1 MLTNNSTTSS
11 ECSLP
16 NERTAA
22 SRDQTDSDNR
32 LAIAYAR
39 EVKFS
44 QPQQLT
50 QPQCENNAELPDGSD
65 THPIHRREPRFYSGF
80 GKHTVKHKESSGEYK
95 KERTTRVTAQCVG
108 LMDFIQ
114 TEVYAKPED
123 PSPELTATL
132 SILLKSRSSEDT
144 IRTILSSVV
153 TIDSLCV
160 RLLSLGHEE
169 RLDDRSD
176 HSAYFKSKI
185 SNRLSKLMDIVKTYD
200 FLSKNVNSVVE
211 AYNSLKL
218 ESDAH
223 YELLRRGLFLSEEM
237 GEVVYGLG
245 SQYLKVQLA
254 IGKVINDPDTEIVRI
269 PTLLKSFVLSSLMS
283 FECMIECRLRDHDA
297 IRKIAYRKPGKK
309 MTPRKYSGI
318 KHAGQLKI
326 KEPRLEQS
334 QINHSLLNLCR
345 AIATVELFGRL
356 KARTKLDILD
366 QSRERLFELI
376 DRFVTETH
384 VTVAEILLIPGSSTI
399 EKYLVYSELL
409 HATEAAPK
417 KHIEAR
423 KAVMEIITHMASLSQ
438 AAAIAEDT
446 DNNEAGTEDY
456 LHFSASDIQLAKSWR
471 RFPLSDHIMLGVES
485 ACKGLIRDIEQK
497 TIKDL
502 CSQDLNAE
510 KLLED
515 LYYLDLW
522 IKDLRATGL
531 INITT
536 LSTCP
541 SFRQLMPLR
550 KALHE
555 LIETHQAT
563 LDAAFEEASK
573 HIIPGNP
580 ETAAGLSSPSDPALF
595 SNPDLL
601 KTINHF
607 LFANGELTISEWNEQ
622 QGKRFVTL
630 LSKKHWSP
638 HSRSLTAFIECC
650 QHEKKINE
658 HIQNIRLTFAD
669 KTYVTTIHATIL
681 TPQLTENKINR
692 FHEEITQYVKLT
704 KKIQSEWQ
712 EWSKK
717 ITKIKPKS
725 GDEYGELK
733 LKLFTASQNAL
744 HFSTEQQRHLSVG
757 LDLMLEKRRH
767 VLTTDFPKLY
777 RLEKQI
783 YDTSANK
790 IKSQIK
796 SAKRVSK
803 NNNNPSRL
811 QPETSQQPQPGK
823 AGFFITTPLPGLG
836 FTLDNSPPLN
846 SLKIPCLESAPDSG
860 LTGKQLLDQV
870 SQQLHVQVAAYLTAN
885 NDFYSPPP
893 GEPANTG
900 CSPNQMSFAN
910 FLASTRIRLDDA
922 TIIKQRNFFHQHITS
937 QVGSLIHGETPVVYM
952 GSRAFQTQ
960 LQSLWG
966 AKVLEDLDKLPLP
979 TIDPAITRR
988 ATTPRD
994 TDLLI
999 VDKAQMA
1006 TVKQKMYD
1014 TLLSTARNSPDLP
1027 SDYELTT
1034 TDERIE
1040 IFYGA
1045 KCLTCNLILHKKGFL
1060 SPKYWI
1066 YVVDLVTCVD
1076 DDASAL
1082 HAFDSPALPSGETTH
1097 CRRIDVIIMDE
1108 LKLAV
1113 AMAAGPPRGL
1123 IAMTRIGF
1131 LAALETTNPKL
1142 DNRAR
1147 LALIYALDTVHH
1159 HFPDPVF
1166 AQLVADLRS
1175 RTFTVVD
1182 HEGQLLGVKQLD
1194 TPGKTSKL
1202 HDK

>member
-1 MLTNNSTTSS
+1 MLTNNSTTTS

-16 NERTAA
+16 NERTDT

-50 QPQCENNAELPDGSD
+50 QPQYENNAKLPDGSD
-65 THPIHRREPRFYSGF
+65 THSIHCTEPRFYPGF
-80 GKHTVKHKESSGEYK
+80 GKHTVKHKESSGEHK
-95 KERTTRVTAQCVG
+95 KEKTTKVTAQCVG

-114 TEVYAKPED
+114 TEVYAKTLG
-123 PSPELTATL
+123 PSPEITATI
-132 SILLKSRSSEDT
+132 SILLQSGTSENN
-144 IRTILSSVV
+144 IRTILSSII
-153 TIDSLCV
+153 TFDSVCV

-169 RLDDRSD
+169 SLYDQKD
-176 HSAYFKSKI
+176 HSAYFKSII
-185 SNRLSKLMDIVKTYD
+185 SNRLSKLMDIVKTCD
-200 FLSKNVNSVVE
+200 FLCDNVSSVVE

-218 ESDAH
+218 ESDEH
-223 YELLRRGLFLSEEM
+223 YELIKRGLFLSDEM
-237 GEVVYGLG
+237 GEVVFSLA
-245 SQYLKVQLA
+245 SQFLKVQLA
-254 IGKVINDPDTEIVRI
+254 IGSVINDPATDIVRI

-283 FECMIECRLRDHDA
+283 FECMIECRLRDNDA
-297 IRKIAYRKPGKK
+297 IRKIAYRKPGIK

-318 KHAGQLKI
+318 KRAQPKI
-326 KEPRLEQS
+326 KEPRFEQS

-345 AIATVELFGRL
+345 SIATVELFGRL
-356 KARTKLDILD
+356 KSRTKLDILD

-376 DRFVTETH
+376 DRFVTETN
-384 VTVAEILLIPGSSTI
+384 VTVAEILLIPGASTI
-399 EKYLVYSELL
+399 EKYLLYSELL

-417 KHIEAR
+417 RHIEAR
-423 KAVMEIITHMASLSQ
+423 KAVMEIISQMAALSQ
-438 AAAIAEDT
+438 ATTIAEDT
-446 DNNEAGTEDY
+446 DNNEACTEEY
-456 LHFSASDIQLAKSWR
+456 LHFSASDIELSTSWR

-485 ACKGLIRDIEQK
+485 ACKGLIRDIEEK
-497 TIKDL
+497 TIKDP

-510 KLLED
+510 KLWED

-531 INITT
+531 ININT
-536 LSTCP
+536 LSTCS
-541 SFRQLMPLR
+541 SFRQLTLLR
-550 KALHE
+550 KGLHE
-555 LIETHQAT
+555 VVKMHQAT

-573 HIIPGNP
+573 HITPEQQ
-580 ETAAGLSSPSDPALF
+580 ETAAGLSSDPALF

-607 LFANGELTISEWNEQ
+607 LFANGELTINELNEEQ
-622 QGKRFVTL
+622 RKRFATL

-650 QHEKKINE
+650 QHEEKINE
-658 HIQNIRLTFAD
+658 LIQNFRLTFAL
-669 KTYVTTIHATIL
+669 KTYVTSIPSTIL
-681 TPQLTENKINR
+681 TPQLTGDKINH
-692 FHEEITQYVKLT
+692 FHEEIAQYVKLT
-704 KKIQSEWQ
+704 KKIQSECQ

-717 ITKIKPKS
+717 ITRIKPKS
-725 GDEYGELK
+725 GDEYEELK

-744 HFSTEQQRHLSVG
+744 QFSTEQQRHLSVG
-757 LDLMLEKRRH
+757 LDLMLEKRRQ
-767 VLTTDFPKLY
+767 VLTADFPKIY
-777 RLEKQI
+777 RLEKKI
-783 YDTSANK
+783 YETLANR
-790 IKSQIK
+790 IKNQIK

-803 NNNNPSRL
+803 NSNKPSRP
-811 QPETSQQPQPGK
+811 QPETSGQSQPGK
-823 AGFFITTPLPGLG
+823 TSFFITTPLPGLG

-870 SQQLHVQVAAYLTAN
+870 SQQLHIQVAAYLTAN

-893 GEPANTG
+893 GEPASTG
-900 CSPNQMSFAN
+900 CNPGQMSFSD
-910 FLASTRIRLDDA
+910 FLAGTRVRLDDA
-922 TIIKQRNFFHQHITS
+922 TITQQRNFFHQHIAS

-999 VDKAQMA
+999 VDKDQMA

-1014 TLLSTARNSPDLP
+1014 TLLNSAQNSPDLQP
-1027 SDYELTT
+1027 DYELTT

-1060 SPKYWI
+1060 SPKFWI

-1082 HAFDSPALPSGETTH
+1082 HAFDSPALPSGKTTH

-1113 AMAAGPPRGL
+1113 GMAAGPPRAL
-1123 IAMTRIGF
+1123 MAMIRIGF
-1131 LAALETTNPKL
+1131 LAALETTSPKL

-1147 LALIYALDTVHH
+1147 LALTYALDTVHH

-1166 AQLVADLRS
+1166 AQLVTDLRS
-1175 RTFTVVD
+1175 NTFTVVD
-1182 HEGQLLGVKQLD
+1182 HEGQLLGVKKSA
-1194 TPGKTSKL
+1194 TPDKTSKP

>member
-1 MLTNNSTTSS
+1 MLTNNSTTTS

-16 NERTAA
+16 NERVDA

-50 QPQCENNAELPDGSD
+50 QPQCENNAELPDGSAPP
-65 THPIHRREPRFYSGF
+65 PIHRREPRFYSGF
-80 GKHTVKHKESSGEYK
+80 GKHTVKHKESSGEH
-95 KERTTRVTAQCVG
+95 KEEKTTKVTAQCID

-114 TEVYAKPED
+114 TEVYAKPLE
-123 PSPELTATL
+123 PSPKLTATI
-132 SILLKSRSSEDT
+132 SILLQSGSSEDK
-144 IRTILSSVV
+144 IRTILSSTI

-160 RLLSLGHEE
+160 RMLSIGHEE
-169 RLDDRSD
+169 SLDYRSD

-185 SNRLSKLMDIVKTYD
+185 SNRLSKLMDMVNTYD
-200 FLSKNVNSVVE
+200 FLVSNASSVVE

-218 ESDAH
+218 ESEEH
-223 YELLRRGLFLSEEM
+223 YELVGGALFLSEDM
-237 GEVVYGLG
+237 GKVVYSLA

-254 IGKVINDPDTEIVRI
+254 IGRVINAPATEIVRI
-269 PTLLKSFVLSSLMS
+269 PTLLKSFVLSSLMA

-297 IRKIAYRKPGKK
+297 IRKIAYRKPGIK

-318 KHAGQLKI
+318 KRAEQPKI
-326 KEPRLEQS
+326 KEPRFEQS

-345 AIATVELFGRL
+345 SIATVELFGRL

-366 QSRERLFELI
+366 RSRERLFELI

-384 VTVAEILLIPGSSTI
+384 ITVTEILLIPGASTI

-423 KAVMEIITHMASLSQ
+423 KAVMEIITHMAALNQ
-438 AAAIAEDT
+438 AAPITEDT
-446 DNNEAGTEDY
+446 NNNEAEDY
-456 LHFSASDIQLAKSWR
+456 LHFSASDISLSKSWR

-485 ACKGLIRDIEQK
+485 ACKGLNREIEQK
-497 TIKDL
+497 TFKEP
-502 CSQDLNAE
+502 CPQDLNAE
-510 KLLED
+510 KLEED
-515 LYYLDLW
+515 LYKVDLW
-522 IKDLRATGL
+522 IKDLCATGL
-531 INITT
+531 INIDA
-536 LSTCP
+536 LSTC
-541 SFRQLMPLR
+541 SSYRQLVPLR
-550 KALHE
+550 KALHDV
-555 LIETHQAT
+555 IETHQAT
-563 LDAAFEEASK
+563 LNAAFEEASK
-573 HIIPGNP
+573 HITLEQP
-580 ETAAGLSSPSDPALF
+580 ETNAGLSSPSDATLF

-607 LFANGELTISEWNEQ
+607 LFANGELTINEWNEQ
-622 QGKRFVTL
+622 QGRRFVTL

-650 QHEKKINE
+650 QHEEKINE
-658 HIQNIRLTFAD
+658 HIQNFRLTFAQN
-669 KTYVTTIHATIL
+669 TYFTKIPTNL
-681 TPQLTENKINR
+681 TPQLTEDKINS
-692 FHEEITQYVKLT
+692 FHEEITQFVRLT

-717 ITKIKPKS
+717 IIKLKPKS
-725 GDEYGELK
+725 GDEYEELK

-744 HFSTEQQRHLSVG
+744 QFSTEQQRHLSVG
-757 LDLMLEKRRH
+757 LDLMLEKRRQ

-783 YDTSANK
+783 YDAPAKK
-790 IKSQIK
+790 IKTQIK
-796 SAKRVSK
+796 LAKRVSK
-803 NNNNPSRL
+803 NCNKPARP

-823 AGFFITTPLPGLG
+823 TGFFITTPLPGLG
-836 FTLDNSPPLN
+836 FTLDSSPPLN

-870 SQQLHVQVAAYLTAN
+870 SQQLHIQVAAYLTTN
-885 NDFYSPPP
+885 NDFYSPPL
-893 GEPANTG
+893 GEPASTG
-900 CSPNQMSFAN
+900 CSPGQMSFSN
-910 FLASTRIRLDDA
+910 FLANTRIRLDDTA
-922 TIIKQRNFFHQHITS
+922 ITEQRNFFHQHIAS
-937 QVGSLIHGETPVVYM
+937 QVGCLINGKTPVVYM

-1006 TVKQKMYD
+1006 SVKQKMYD
-1014 TLLSTARNSPDLP
+1014 TLLSAAQNSADLQT
-1027 SDYELTT
+1027 DYEITT

-1045 KCLTCNLILHKKGFL
+1045 KCLTCNLILHKKGFFTA
-1060 SPKYWI
+1060 KYWI

-1082 HAFDSPALPSGETTH
+1082 HAFDSPALPSGKTAH

-1113 AMAAGPPRGL
+1113 AMAAGPPRAL
-1123 IAMTRIGF
+1123 IAMIRIGF

-1147 LALIYALDTVHH
+1147 LALIYALDTIHH

-1166 AQLVADLRS
+1166 AKLVADLRS

-1182 HEGQLLGVKQLD
+1182 HEGQLLGVRRSA
-1194 TPGKTSKL
+1194 TPDKSSKL

>member
-1 MLTNNSTTSS
+1 MLTNNSTTTS

-16 NERTAA
+16 NERTDT

-80 GKHTVKHKESSGEYK
+80 GKHTVKRKESSGEH
-95 KERTTRVTAQCVG
+95 KEEKTTRVTAQCVG

-114 TEVYAKPED
+114 TEVYAKPRE
-123 PSPELTATL
+123 PSPELTAIV
-132 SILLKSRSSEDT
+132 SILLKSRSSEDN

-160 RLLSLGHEE
+160 RLLSIGHEE
-169 RLDDRSD
+169 SLDERSD

-185 SNRLSKLMDIVKTYD
+185 STRLSKLMDIVKTYE
-200 FLSKNVNSVVE
+200 FLSNNVNSVVE
-211 AYNSLKL
+211 AYNSLRP
-218 ESDAH
+218 ESEEH
-223 YELLRRGLFLSEEM
+223 YELLGRGLFLSEEM
-237 GEVVYGLG
+237 GEVVYGLA

-254 IGKVINDPDTEIVRI
+254 IGRVINAPTTEIVRI

-297 IRKIAYRKPGKK
+297 IRKIAYRKPGIK

-318 KHAGQLKI
+318 KHAEQPKI
-326 KEPRLEQS
+326 KEPRYEQS

-345 AIATVELFGRL
+345 SIATVELFGRL

-366 QSRERLFELI
+366 RSRERLFELI
-376 DRFVTETH
+376 DRFVAETH

-399 EKYLVYSELL
+399 EKYLLYSELL
-409 HATEAAPK
+409 HAIEAAPK

-423 KAVMEIITHMASLSQ
+423 KAVMEIINDMVALSQ

-446 DNNEAGTEDY
+446 DNNEACTEEN
-456 LHFSASDIQLAKSWR
+456 LHFSASDIQLSKSWR

-497 TIKDL
+497 TIKDP

-510 KLLED
+510 KLGED

-531 INITT
+531 ININA
-536 LSTCP
+536 LSTCS
-541 SFRQLMPLR
+541 SFLQLTLLR

-555 LIETHQAT
+555 ITKTHQAT

-573 HIIPGNP
+573 HITP
-580 ETAAGLSSPSDPALF
+580 EQPDTADGLSAPSDPALF
-595 SNPDLL
+595 SNPELI

-607 LFANGELTISEWNEQ
+607 LFANGELTINEWNEQ

-630 LSKKHWSP
+630 LGKKHWSP

-650 QHEKKINE
+650 QHEEKINK
-658 HIQNIRLTFAD
+658 HIQNFRLTFAL
-669 KTYVTTIHATIL
+669 KTYVTSIPSTIL
-681 TPQLTENKINR
+681 TPQLTGDKINL

-717 ITKIKPKS
+717 ITRIKPRS
-725 GDEYGELK
+725 GDEYEELK

-744 HFSTEQQRHLSVG
+744 QFSTEQQRHLSVG
-757 LDLMLEKRRH
+757 LNLMLEKRRQ
-767 VLTTDFPKLY
+767 VLTTDFPKIY
-777 RLEKQI
+777 RLEKKI

-803 NNNNPSRL
+803 NSNKLSRP
-811 QPETSQQPQPGK
+811 QPETSEQPQPGET
-823 AGFFITTPLPGLG
+823 GFFITTPLPGLG
-836 FTLDNSPPLN
+836 FTLDNSLPLN

-870 SQQLHVQVAAYLTAN
+870 SQQLHIKVAAYLTAN

-893 GEPANTG
+893 GEPASTG
-900 CSPNQMSFAN
+900 CRPGQMSFSD

-922 TIIKQRNFFHQHITS
+922 TIIEQRNFFHQHIAS

-979 TIDPAITRR
+979 KIDPAITRR

-1014 TLLSTARNSPDLP
+1014 TLLSSAQNSPDLQT
-1027 SDYELTT
+1027 DYEITT

-1045 KCLTCNLILHKKGFL
+1045 KCLTCNLILHNKGFL

-1082 HAFDSPALPSGETTH
+1082 HAFDSPALPSGKTTH

-1113 AMAAGPPRGL
+1113 EMRAGPPRAL
-1123 IAMTRIGF
+1123 MAMIRIGF

-1166 AQLVADLRS
+1166 AQLITDLRS

-1182 HEGQLLGVKQLD
+1182 HEGQLLGVKRSA
-1194 TPGKTSKL
+1194 TPDKTSKP
-1202 HDK
+1202 HNK